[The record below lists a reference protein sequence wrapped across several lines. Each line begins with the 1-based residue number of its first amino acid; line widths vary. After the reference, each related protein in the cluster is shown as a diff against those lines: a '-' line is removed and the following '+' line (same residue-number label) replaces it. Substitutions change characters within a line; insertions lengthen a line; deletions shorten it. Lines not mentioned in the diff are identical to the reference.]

1 MNEPKR
7 SFWLTPNGLA
17 ALGLIGGVLYFLLS
31 EHRAHFIY
39 GLPYLILLLCPVMH
53 FFMHGGHGRHDGY
66 GKDSKQYDDA
76 PNQLQPREQPD
87 TDAQRNKEPE

>member
-1 MNEPKR
+1 MNISKR

-17 ALGLIGGVLYFLLS
+17 AMGLISGVLYFLLT

-53 FFMHGGHGRHDGY
+53 MFMHGGHGGH
-66 GKDSKQYDDA
+66 SKHSHNGHADHNEEDD
-76 PNQLQPREQPD
+76 
-87 TDAQRNKEPE
+87 